1 MGSAGAI
8 SNRNDRH
15 EIEDTHSYRIR
26 RIKLPFP
33 GKFGSITVFYGRA
46 FRVKKNPNEST
57 RLALQSTSRDAG
69 EPSAI
74 ESRQPTESLQ
84 RAVMRK
90 RYTSL
95 TFSFRGRIPY
105 FAS

>member
-57 RLALQSTSRDAG
+57 RLALQSTSRVPG
-69 EPSAI
+69 SHQL
-74 ESRQPTESLQ
+74 S
-84 RAVMRK
+84 RAVSQLRA
-90 RYTSL
+90 
-95 TFSFRGRIPY
+95 FSARSCERGTPL
-105 FAS
+105 